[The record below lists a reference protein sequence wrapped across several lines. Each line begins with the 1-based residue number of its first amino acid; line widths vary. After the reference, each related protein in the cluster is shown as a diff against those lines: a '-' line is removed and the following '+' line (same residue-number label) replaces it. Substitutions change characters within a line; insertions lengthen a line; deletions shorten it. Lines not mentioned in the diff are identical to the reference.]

1 MSFNIT
7 FSNINATLLL
17 NWFLN
22 DFQGVFF
29 EQFRALVKKNDEA
42 YVGRMAGLLPVIQSR
57 VNRIA
62 DYLRLIHPMHMF
74 VRVERPYGSKRFV
87 MGYVKCDWVFSFA
100 RKFEQM
106 RVQLNRIPPVTLRDV
121 EEEENKALRLAYV
134 GETDY
139 ERALTTYRNNNRE
152 PPLNAAL
159 EAKDEDAA
167 ETLLDGGDNPNKVD
181 YNGYNALHVA
191 AWNGCRLPLFNRIL
205 ERIKNV
211 NAITRMNSG
220 CRTNGC
226 TALMFAATN
235 NHLDMV
241 TALMQH
247 PKIDLNVQNRD
258 KETALH
264 VAVNFNR
271 PAIVAQLL
279 SDSRIDTSLKD
290 ITAETPLK
298 KAIRWKRAECVK
310 ILREHGAPEE

>member
-7 FSNINATLLL
+7 FSNINAMLLL

-42 YVGRMAGLLPVIQSR
+42 YVGYMAGLLPVIQSR

-121 EEEENKALRLAYV
+121 EKKENKALRLAYV

-139 ERALTTYRNNNRE
+139 ERALTTYRNNIRQ

-167 ETLLDGGDNPNKVD
+167 EALLNGGDDPNKVD
-181 YNGYNALHVA
+181 REGKNALHRVA
-191 AWNGCRLPLFNRIL
+191 LKGCRLPLFNRIL

-211 NAITRMNSG
+211 NAVTTNIG
-220 CRTNGC
+220 CRTNGY
-226 TALMFAATN
+226 TALMFAAAYN
-235 NHLDMV
+235 DLDMV

-264 VAVNFNR
+264 VAVYHDR
-271 PAIVAQLL
+271 RAIVAQLL
-279 SDSRIDTSLKD
+279 SDDRVDTSLKE
-290 ITAETPLK
+290 ITTETPLSL
-298 KAIRWKRAECVK
+298 AIAWKRAECVK
-310 ILREHGAPEE
+310 MLREHGAPEE